1 MKFEK
6 IFPETLLELA
16 KKELVK
22 SSRFEYIVGVQPFLM
37 KYDDVPYYVYI
48 KNLSS
53 AYFKDRPETT
63 RAQLPKRKF
72 FDEIKESPN
81 IFVFLGYD
89 QENDVFVCW
98 DYNVAKERLNV
109 GKSVSFYSRISY
121 QEEVEEGEFLRINLK
136 NGDCPIVFK
145 RKSICEFFDK
155 INTFFDAKP
164 VEQSEPSGPVI
175 EDGKIKVITEEELLR
190 QLRPLI
196 QISSPHT
203 LEAISVAENFYEG
216 KYPKMKMR
224 DWLQLV
230 KNID

>member
-1 MKFEK
+1 MKIEK

-16 KKELVK
+16 RKELDK
-22 SSRFEYIVGVQPFLM
+22 NSSFEYIEGVQPFLM
-37 KYDDVPYYVYI
+37 KYNDVPYYVYI

-53 AYFKDRPETT
+53 AYFKDRPGTT
-63 RAQLPKRKF
+63 RAQLPKKDF
-72 FDEIKESPN
+72 FDKIKKSPN

-98 DYNVAKERLNV
+98 DFNVAKERLNV

-145 RKSICEFFDK
+145 RKSICDFFDK
-155 INTFFDAKP
+155 INTFFDIKLEGQSDSTRP
-164 VEQSEPSGPVI
+164 VVK
-175 EDGKIKVITEEELLR
+175 DGKIKAITEEKLLK

-196 QISSPHT
+196 KISSPHT
-203 LEAISVAENFYEG
+203 LEAISVAEKFYEG
-216 KYPKMKMR
+216 KYPKMTMR